1 MCLHSLVFYAYDS
14 SQALNFIFYLSLTRR
29 NNGAGCWW
37 LMPIILATGEA
48 EIRWI
53 TI

>member
-1 MCLHSLVFYAYDS
+1 VLDKFGDLLYEAKEPDKGQV
-14 SQALNFIFYLSLTRR
+14 
-29 NNGAGCWW
+29 WW

-53 TI
+53 SVQDQPRQKRSET